1 MLVDI
6 GALEP
11 LVSCL
16 KKAAMHTTRAFAMLA
31 LSLIAKVQTLQHTAT
46 RCNTLQHAATRCNTL
61 QHTATHCVVALS
73 LIAKV

>member
-16 KKAAMHTTRAFAMLA
+16 KKAAMHTTRTFAMLA
-31 LSLIAKVQTLQHTAT
+31 LSLIAKVQTLQH
-46 RCNTLQHAATRCNTL
+46 AATRCNTL
-61 QHTATHCVVALS
+61 
-73 LIAKV
+73 